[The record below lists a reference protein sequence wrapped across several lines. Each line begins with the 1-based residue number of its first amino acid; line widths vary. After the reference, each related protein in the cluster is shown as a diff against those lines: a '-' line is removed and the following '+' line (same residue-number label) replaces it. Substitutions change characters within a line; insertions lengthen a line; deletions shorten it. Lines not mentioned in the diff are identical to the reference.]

1 MEKILV
7 VAAHPDDETIGAGGT
22 IINHINKGDEVHIL
36 ILGEGV
42 TSRYEKRELA
52 NPGELVKLKN
62 DFKDCMKILNVK
74 NFYFC
79 DMPDN
84 RFDQIDMLDVT
95 KIVEK
100 YIEKIR
106 PAVIYTHHFGD
117 LNIDHRITHDAVVVA
132 ARPVRFDVKKILCFE
147 TVSST
152 DFASYT
158 RQNIF
163 VPNYFVDITKTLNKK
178 LLALEKFRGEIKEPP
193 HPRSIKN
200 IKMLA
205 HLRGSFINR
214 KYAEAFSVVRV
225 VE

>member
-22 IINHINKGDEVHIL
+22 IIKHLNKGDEVHIL

-52 NPGELVKLKN
+52 GSGELTKLKD
-62 DFKDCMKILNVK
+62 DFKSCMKALNVK
-74 NFYFC
+74 NFYLC
-79 DMPDN
+79 DLPDN
-84 RFDQIDMLDVT
+84 RFDRVDMLDVA

-100 YIEKIR
+100 YIEMIR
-106 PAVIYTHHFGD
+106 PTVIYTHHFGD
-117 LNIDHRITHDAVVVA
+117 LNIDHRITHEAVVVA
-132 ARPVRFDVKKILCFE
+132 ARPVKLDIKKILCFE

-178 LLALEKFRGEIKEPP
+178 LLALEKFRGEIKESP
-193 HPRSIKN
+193 HPRSIEN
-200 IKMLA
+200 IKTLA
-205 HLRGSFINR
+205 QLRGSFINK
-214 KYAEAFSVVRV
+214 KYAEAFGVVRI